1 MPSSESML
9 DKIVKHYVE
18 SLHKNGS
25 NIPDNEKISISE
37 ALKSKILQEVFIKFK
52 DSFHAKVRTE
62 AADEK
67 RKILK
72 KFKTT
77 LIIETLVI
85 AFLIGIIVNQVT
97 NLIPEHW
104 FVSTAIIV
112 ISLLICVLMVFLT
125 LEKD

>member
-1 MPSSESML
+1 MPNSESML

-18 SLHKNGS
+18 SLNKNGS
-25 NIPDNEKISISE
+25 NISDSEKASISE
-37 ALKSKILQEVFIKFK
+37 ALRSKVLQEVFVKFK
-52 DSFHAKVRTE
+52 DSFHAKVKIE
-62 AADEK
+62 VAEEK

-72 KFKTT
+72 NFKTT

-97 NLIPEHW
+97 SLIPKHW
-104 FVSTAIIV
+104 FISTAIIV

-125 LEKD
+125 IEKD